1 MKRREFITLLG
12 GAAAWPLAAR
22 AQQERVRRIGVLVYL
37 AADDRE
43 GQARLAAFTQALS
56 QLGWSEGQ
64 SDGTYVVEF
73 RTAAG
78 QTLAISIPRSE
89 SAVIG
94 HFKARMPDGI
104 TLYK

>member
-1 MKRREFITLLG
+1 MSDDFEMLMSAARTR
-12 GAAAWPLAAR
+12 AAAR
-22 AQQERVRRIGVLVYL
+22 KQREQMTDRGQDRITIIGP
-37 AADDRE
+37 
-43 GQARLAAFTQALS
+43 
-56 QLGWSEGQ
+56 Q

-78 QTLAISIPRSE
+78 QTRAISIPRSE

-94 HFKARMPDGI
+94 YFKARMPDGI